1 MTVLFATALLGTTV
15 IMGPTLFLLWLQP
28 KWFRWINDRLMTIWL
43 ALPPVGILIYAIL
56 VYCSFSP
63 FIEYVC

>member
-1 MTVLFATALLGTTV
+1 MTVLSATALFGTIV
-15 IMGPTLFLLWLQP
+15 VMGPTLLLLWLQP

-56 VYCSFSP
+56 VHFFFSVYLI
-63 FIEYVC
+63 FC